1 MLRAAVVLLELFG
14 HGVSGGNEKAA
25 AAAIRPSSDEL
36 VPDFTVSI
44 CFDKVPLSGA
54 KINKPEM

>member
-1 MLRAAVVLLELFG
+1 MKR
-14 HGVSGGNEKAA
+14 AA